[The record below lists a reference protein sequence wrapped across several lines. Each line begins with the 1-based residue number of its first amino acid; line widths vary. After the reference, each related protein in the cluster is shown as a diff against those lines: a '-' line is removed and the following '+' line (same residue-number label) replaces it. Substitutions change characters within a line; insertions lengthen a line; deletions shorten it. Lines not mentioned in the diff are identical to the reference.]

1 MYTRARTSSG
11 DMCKNTN
18 TSNDATRHTTHDTMR
33 SIYYIHTHCTQ
44 SVSIQSA
51 DWSLFCSSIISMRA
65 LSLHTC
71 VCVGVFISNRKHC
84 RIALPCF
91 CLSACFIAFYF
102 TSFHFF
108 GFSFFLVHLLG
119 LLPLYLS
126 FSHTPCSIVNVLGE
140 FMTLL
145 ILYGFTT
152 PTNRYILSVSVHY
165 AVFVRAFK

>member
-84 RIALPCF
+84 RIALPCHASALALVLLRF
-91 CLSACFIAFYF
+91 ISLHLIFLVSVFSSFICLAYCLSI
-102 TSFHFF
+102 
-108 GFSFFLVHLLG
+108 
-119 LLPLYLS
+119 YLS
-126 FSHTPCSIVNVLGE
+126 PTRRVQ
-140 FMTLL
+140 LL
-145 ILYGFTT
+145 MF
-152 PTNRYILSVSVHY
+152 
-165 AVFVRAFK
+165 